1 MAKFDIKSYI
11 KNVVKSTGYIMTDV
25 AKETNP
31 IVTDFINTNSD
42 TIKDMY
48 SFVKDFKRNVGQK
61 KEALADNE
69 YAQLAK
75 DTVHNFFDDI
85 KTGKFYNV
93 ERSKGAEDE
102 LMRSM
107 MGDDFNMDFDTDDW
121 DFEDESSGFG
131 NLDEEKSDSLT
142 SSDMDVIGGKITDGI
157 SKSNILSADYIVKSS
172 RANTKKVIANNEVL
186 FGRVNTSISAV
197 NASIASLG
205 KAIIPA
211 LSTHVDNSSK
221 FYAKTTEQLTEM
233 NEYIKKIYEI
243 LDKNVDIKEKEKKAR
258 KASTFADSVN
268 YNGVVNLSGWG
279 KSIKKN
285 IESQLG
291 MVTML
296 TSMIQSFGGQ
306 EVW

>member
-93 ERSKGAEDE
+93 ERSKSAEDE

-121 DFEDESSGFG
+121 DFDENSSSSGFG
-131 NLDEEKSDSLT
+131 ARVSVIKGFCCSLLLTGVT
-142 SSDMDVIGGKITDGI
+142 SGTVTF
-157 SKSNILSADYIVKSS
+157 SS
-172 RANTKKVIANNEVL
+172 REIFVGY
-186 FGRVNTSISAV
+186 FGAAGRAFFSTGFSSSSTLSRRVM
-197 NASIASLG
+197 
-205 KAIIPA
+205 P
-211 LSTHVDNSSK
+211 
-221 FYAKTTEQLTEM
+221 
-233 NEYIKKIYEI
+233 
-243 LDKNVDIKEKEKKAR
+243 
-258 KASTFADSVN
+258 
-268 YNGVVNLSGWG
+268 
-279 KSIKKN
+279 
-285 IESQLG
+285 
-291 MVTML
+291 
-296 TSMIQSFGGQ
+296 
-306 EVW
+306 

>member
-93 ERSKGAEDE
+93 ERSKSAEDE

-121 DFEDESSGFG
+121 DFDENSSSSGFG
-131 NLDEEKSDSLT
+131 DLDENNSSDSLS
-142 SSDMDVIGGKITDGI
+142 SSDMDIIGGKITEGI
-157 SKSNILSADYIVKSS
+157 SKSNILSADYVVKAS

-243 LDKNVDIKEKEKKAR
+243 KIIHR
-258 KASTFADSVN
+258 
-268 YNGVVNLSGWG
+268 
-279 KSIKKN
+279 
-285 IESQLG
+285 
-291 MVTML
+291 
-296 TSMIQSFGGQ
+296 
-306 EVW
+306 